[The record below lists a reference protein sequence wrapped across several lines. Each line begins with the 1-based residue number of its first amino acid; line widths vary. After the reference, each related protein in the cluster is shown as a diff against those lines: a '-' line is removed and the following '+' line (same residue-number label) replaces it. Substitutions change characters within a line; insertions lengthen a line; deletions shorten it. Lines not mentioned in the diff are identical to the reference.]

1 MWSQDADGH
10 FYESFVFL
18 MRVIVH
24 VAEVKLKKIDFK
36 RHVASFGNRM
46 QQTVQQ
52 MQHEIIASHVT
63 LMVLT
68 IALL

>member
-1 MWSQDADGH
+1 
-10 FYESFVFL
+10 